1 MTRTSAVLALCPNLT
16 HNPGGSL
23 AFDPGCGSGS
33 FCVWGQVMVRRP
45 CLGYR
50 DQTCG
55 VLTEGNRCRVHQRAY
70 EQGRR
75 PVPGARARGY
85 DSQHDAT
92 RARLLP
98 LAYGKPC
105 PRCGEPM
112 LRDQDLDLGHTVA
125 RSVDPTSRGDR
136 IEHATCNRSA
146 GAA

>member
-1 MTRTSAVLALCPNLT
+1 
-16 HNPGGSL
+16 
-23 AFDPGCGSGS
+23 
-33 FCVWGQVMVRRP
+33 MVRRP

-50 DQTCG
+50 GQTCG
-55 VLTEGNRCRVHQRAY
+55 KLTPGNRCPAHQRQY

-75 PVPGARARGY
+75 PIPGARDRGY
-85 DSQHDAT
+85 DAAHDAT

-98 LAYGKPC
+98 LAYGQPC
-105 PRCGEPM
+105 PRCSETMERG
-112 LRDQDLDLGHTVA
+112 QQLDLGHSVA